1 MLMQGSYTKFWGSL
15 EWEIKIDFDFE
26 LMNNFLITFK
36 NRNQLENTFGVNDLC
51 SVAHLFMRTLNLDE
65 KFGDKLA
72 VTRLSNFIAEYLG
85 KYLAP
90 VKPDDVANCLGF
102 KKDRVHVK
110 VKKMTT
116 TDFYDALDF
125 DEDDLSID
133 FQQYYNEL
141 SNIIIIEQENE
152 LQVIDHAKY
161 FKQICNNYQILLQ
174 SKYMLSGKEEINKK
188 LEILSETEQWN
199 VFTFDYTIINE
210 NSSEIEEVELIVNIP
225 PGLHLNDIRAK
236 IYAPDNSELGVFQ
249 PTDIRVAESNNIQVC
264 WQIENLK
271 PMHSIIFSHNLSKR
285 ILHLISVLKN
295 NKNIHIINC
304 SDLKISDSDEHYRS
318 ISFPVLEEL
327 SQDETI
333 NDFVSILPSE
343 IYFENES
350 SIKNEIESEFLS
362 EEYRSITWSRKF
374 IEQNAKQPNM
384 SEIVFLD
391 KEEISLS
398 IEENK
403 EKGEGLID
411 EIEEIIIADEDALE
425 INSPKE
431 DDRFG
436 DSLEL
441 QDERVKFEEF
451 TKEYRKEEY
460 ISVEPEE
467 IYTNY
472 EPVLLYDSQ
481 KIIKNFAEI
490 EELYL
495 MLRLLVP
502 EGERFIVILMNP
514 FEMVAAHIEGGSV
527 KEQQFRKF
535 KLPLIKIKGNW
546 VLKIQFLEKQI
557 GSTTEYKLKIK

>member
-1 MLMQGSYTKFWGSL
+1 MQGSYTKFWGSL